1 MSSLTSFSSSGNMPF
16 WCILAVFL
24 LVIPAIFVGIVTMWQ
39 FFRQKIS
46 DKIAD
51 DLSAHDTKTYNAEL
65 GRINAEIGRI
75 NARDDDFTKEAQK
88 ILSMVSNITARQIPL
103 KKLSVIILAD
113 FTADFM
119 LPSKL
124 FRMKCFVIMLL
135 FEE

>member
-1 MSSLTSFSSSGNMPF
+1 MPF

-88 ILSMVSNITARQIPL
+88 ILSMVNNITARLNTIEE
-103 KKLSVIILAD
+103 ACCNNFGR
-113 FTADFM
+113 FTADFTSINSSVEALQNEM
-119 LPSKL
+119 IRHYAESKP
-124 FRMKCFVIMLL
+124 IS
-135 FEE
+135 

>member
-51 DLSAHDTKTYNAEL
+51 DLYAHDTNAEL
-65 GRINAEIGRI
+65 GKINAELR
-75 NARDDDFTKEAQK
+75 RVMMTSPKRHRK
-88 ILSMVSNITARQIPL
+88 YYRWL
-103 KKLSVIILAD
+103 II
-113 FTADFM
+113 
-119 LPSKL
+119 
-124 FRMKCFVIMLL
+124 
-135 FEE
+135 